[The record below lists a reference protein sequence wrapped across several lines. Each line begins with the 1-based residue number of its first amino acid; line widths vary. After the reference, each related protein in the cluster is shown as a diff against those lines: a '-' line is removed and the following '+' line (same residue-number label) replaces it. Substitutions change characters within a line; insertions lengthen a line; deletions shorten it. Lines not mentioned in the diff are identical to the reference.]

1 MYVYIY
7 IARFTNALM
16 FPMYFNSSC
25 RKFAGFLWYM
35 INACQ
40 VVLGSNHFHVIR
52 KYLLNGR
59 EYSLFARKNVQIY
72 VVLAPLISTLS
83 LVLCVITCA
92 FCVIQHE
99 RLLVCVW
106 SVWCHFHGCCSV
118 SYKYN
123 WSDSMIWWYSKL
135 V

>member
-59 EYSLFARKNVQIY
+59 EYSLFVCKEECTNIR
-72 VVLAPLISTLS
+72 STCSSYKHL
-83 LVLCVITCA
+83 ITCA
-92 FCVIQHE
+92 LC
-99 RLLVCVW
+99 
-106 SVWCHFHGCCSV
+106 
-118 SYKYN
+118 YN
-123 WSDSMIWWYSKL
+123 MCILCYTT
-135 V
+135 